1 MVLTGAFALYYES
14 IYSRES
20 FAEFVDLLTRTEEST
35 LTQPERS
42 LAFCSLV
49 TPVMVVVA
57 IFLYRC
63 WQCLDPQSKRREIM
77 AAVFVF
83 YLVFVSIIPI
93 TYGCYVYD
101 LRIVPISDPQIRA
114 TLEGKEPSGPGEEI
128 WFLGE
133 FGNKYVFF
141 RKKGNPIETQGI
153 IETRKVETLQRM
165 SFDI

>member
-1 MVLTGAFALYYES
+1 
-14 IYSRES
+14 
-20 FAEFVDLLTRTEEST
+20 
-35 LTQPERS
+35 
-42 LAFCSLV
+42 
-49 TPVMVVVA
+49 
-57 IFLYRC
+57 
-63 WQCLDPQSKRREIM
+63 M